1 MRHRKLLLVS
11 TFILFASNSY
21 AKDHAHWAYDG
32 SMGPEKWGK
41 LSEEF
46 ATCAIGKQ
54 QSPIDIPSDKAVQKE
69 LPPLQFDYQ
78 PITLGVQN
86 NGHTIYVAADKGG
99 KLTLDKQSYSL
110 AQFHFHTPSEE
121 AIDGKRADMVAH
133 FVHKNDKDELLVV
146 ALFLNQGAANA
157 ELDKIWQVLPK
168 KEGELQQHAE
178 ISIDMTKLLPESKQ
192 YYSFT
197 GSLTTPPCTESVKW
211 VVLKSPV
218 TLSTEQLKTFQT
230 LYPHNARP
238 LQPVGERE
246 IAVSK

>member
-1 MRHRKLLLVS
+1 VLSKKLLLII
-11 TFILFASNSY
+11 TLTLLASNSP
-21 AKDHAHWAYDG
+21 AKDHAHWAYEG
-32 SMGPEKWGK
+32 AMGPEKWGM

-46 ATCAIGKQ
+46 ATCTIGKQ
-54 QSPIDIPSDKAVQKE
+54 QSPIDIVSDKAVKKD
-69 LPPLQFDYQ
+69 LPPLEFDYQ
-78 PITLGVQN
+78 PIPLGLQN
-86 NGHTIYVAADKGG
+86 NGHTIYIAADKAG

-121 AIDGKRADMVAH
+121 AVDGKRADMVAH
-133 FVHKNDKDELLVV
+133 FVHKNDKGELLVV

-168 KEGELQQHAE
+168 EEGELQQHE
-178 ISIDMTKLLPESKQ
+178 KISVDLTKLLPESKQ
-192 YYSFT
+192 YYSFI
-197 GSLTTPPCTESVKW
+197 GSLTIPPCTESVKW